1 MATALTDSARKLQWE
16 LTQCETAVAE
26 VKAGIIARAEPDV
39 VRTKFRSCQT
49 AMMCLGRSLALDR
62 RFRSRLPSDKREQ
75 ALDMLRQGAKPI
87 ELKRQLGLDNNTV
100 RRLRHRELGDNRDLN
115 RVCKLNADQI
125 AEIRSTGR
133 ATTRRTLA

>member
-1 MATALTDSARKLQWE
+1 MQHVRDGILARWP
-16 LTQCETAVAE
+16 AE
-26 VKAGIIARAEPDV
+26 DIR
-39 VRTKFRSCQT
+39 RKFRSCQT

-100 RRLRHRELGDNRDLN
+100 RRLRHRN
-115 RVCKLNADQI
+115 
-125 AEIRSTGR
+125 
-133 ATTRRTLA
+133 